1 MARIQLGIEGSWS
14 GSQSKFAT
22 LIHSIQIGCQ
32 MMPVNLRFYQLS
44 HVLSVY
50 QSWHCPTDANC
61 QEQLDHLLWIS
72 ILSYLIPPVARNL
85 DGEVSTCTSVGC
97 RTGEEGLTSEDDV
110 ITEARNWPQS
120 QVASPAAQP
129 DSPGRRWGEGGARLA
144 QILFWSFLDSSW
156 KSFLKLLPKPQT
168 TFFQVSRKSC
178 RIVSSLG
185 LKRFC
190 SLV

>member
-1 MARIQLGIEGSWS
+1 
-14 GSQSKFAT
+14 
-22 LIHSIQIGCQ
+22 

-120 QVASPAAQP
+120 QVASPAAQL
-129 DSPGRRWGEGGARLA
+129 DSPGRRWGRRWSTPLRRYFSD
-144 QILFWSFLDSSW
+144 LFWTLRERAFSSSCQNPKPDSS
-156 KSFLKLLPKPQT
+156 
-168 TFFQVSRKSC
+168 R
-178 RIVSSLG
+178 
-185 LKRFC
+185 
-190 SLV
+190 

>member
-1 MARIQLGIEGSWS
+1 
-14 GSQSKFAT
+14 
-22 LIHSIQIGCQ
+22 

-120 QVASPAAQP
+120 QVASPAAQL
-129 DSPGRRWGEGGARLA
+129 DSPGRRWGEGGARLCA
-144 QILFWSFLDSSW
+144 DTFLIFSGLFVKELSQAPAKTPNQILPGEP
-156 KSFLKLLPKPQT
+156 KKLSDCELTWPEK
-168 TFFQVSRKSC
+168 V
-178 RIVSSLG
+178 L
-185 LKRFC
+185 
-190 SLV
+190 